1 MSLRSGLGLW
11 VRRRRPARWFS
22 TAAWIALAVSACSP
36 LTGASATLS
45 QPALGLPASS
55 SGVCQA
61 IAALPDVSAAQ
72 RAFTNVAH
80 DALHGL
86 AADPRLDRSMSAQVL
101 EAMQIVEVDFTQTP
115 DDAVLSEDLANLL
128 AVADAALGDLGE
140 EVPACAV

>member
-1 MSLRSGLGLW
+1 MSDSGLQ
-11 VRRRRPARWFS
+11 VRHRRTSWLSA
-22 TAAWIALAVSACSP
+22 AAWIALAVSACAP
-36 LTGASATLS
+36 LPGASATLS

-61 IAALPDVSAAQ
+61 IAALPDLSAAQ
-72 RAFTNVAH
+72 RVFTNVAH

-101 EAMQIVEVDFTQTP
+101 EAMQIVEVDFTQTS
-115 DDAVLSEDLANLL
+115 DDAVVSEDLGNLL
-128 AVADAALGDLGE
+128 AAADAALGELGE